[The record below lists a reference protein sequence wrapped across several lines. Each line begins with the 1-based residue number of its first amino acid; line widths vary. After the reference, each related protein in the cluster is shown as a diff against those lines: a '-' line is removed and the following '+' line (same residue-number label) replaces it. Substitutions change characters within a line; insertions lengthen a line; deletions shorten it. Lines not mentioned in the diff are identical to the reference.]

1 MSVLTVD
8 RVATGWE
15 PVRDAFLEGFEK
27 GEEHGAGVAVYHR
40 GRSVVD
46 LMGGWRDKEHTQPY
60 GDDALQ
66 VVFSTTKGI
75 TSLAVAM
82 CVERGLLDYS
92 ENVATYWP
100 EFAAHGK
107 ANVTVA
113 QLLSHRAGLYTVDG
127 AISLDDALH
136 WDTVTERLANTAPRF
151 PVDSVHGY
159 HAITFGWLAGELV
172 RRVTG
177 KSLGT
182 FVRDHIAAPLGAEF
196 HIGLPAELE
205 PRVARLLAHPIPKFP
220 PDIARIM
227 MERSAP
233 GTKGADA
240 LGLNG
245 AFGPGAFNKSEVHA
259 AEVPGANGIGNA
271 RSLARI
277 YAASVGEVGGVRL
290 IGDRVRERATT
301 NNTPDGEMDVVLI
314 SETVFAMGFMLH
326 CDRSQFS
333 GPGAFGHN
341 GAGGSVSFADP
352 NRSMGF
358 SYVMNTMM
366 TVYDEDPRRSR
377 LVRAATRCADA
388 ASDSQ

>member
-1 MSVLTVD
+1 MLTVN
-8 RVATGWE
+8 RVVPGWE
-15 PVRDAFLEGFEK
+15 TVRDAFVEGFNN
-27 GEEHGAGVAVYHR
+27 GEEHGAQVAVYHR
-40 GRSVVD
+40 GECVVD
-46 LMGGWRDKEHTQPY
+46 LVGGWQDKEHTQPY
-60 GDDALQ
+60 GEDALQ

-75 TSLAVAM
+75 ASLAVAM
-82 CVERGLLDYS
+82 CVEEGLLDYS
-92 ENVATYWP
+92 ATVATYWP
-100 EFAAHGK
+100 EFAAKGK
-107 ANVTVA
+107 ENITVA

-127 AISLDDALH
+127 PITLEEALH
-136 WDTVTERLANTAPRF
+136 WDTVTQRLANTAPRF
-151 PVDSVHGY
+151 DVNSTHGY

-182 FVRDHIAAPLGAEF
+182 FVRDHITSPLDADF
-196 HIGLPAELE
+196 FIGLPEELE

-233 GTKGADA
+233 GTKGAEA

-245 AFGPGAFNKSEVHA
+245 AFGPGAFNKPEVHR
-259 AEVPGANGIGNA
+259 AEIPGANGIGNA

-277 YAASVGEVGGVRL
+277 YAATVGEVDGVRL
-290 IGDRVRERATT
+290 IGEDVRRQATT
-301 NNTPDGEMDVVLI
+301 SNTPAGEMDVVLI

-326 CDRSQFS
+326 CDRSLFS
-333 GPGAFGHN
+333 GEGAFGHN

-352 NRSMGF
+352 HRNMGF

-377 LVRAATRCADA
+377 LIRAATACAD
-388 ASDSQ
+388 SV

>member
-1 MSVLTVD
+1 MLTVN
-8 RVATGWE
+8 RVVPGWE
-15 PVRDAFLEGFEK
+15 TVRDAFVEGFDN
-27 GEEHGAGVAVYHR
+27 GEEHGAQVAVYHR
-40 GRSVVD
+40 GECVVD
-46 LMGGWRDKEHTQPY
+46 LVGGWQDKEHTQPY
-60 GDDALQ
+60 GEDALQ

-75 TSLAVAM
+75 ASLAVAM
-82 CVERGLLDYS
+82 CVEEGLLDYS
-92 ENVATYWP
+92 ATVATYWP
-100 EFAAHGK
+100 EFAAKGK
-107 ANVTVA
+107 ENITVA

-127 AISLDDALH
+127 PITLEEALH
-136 WDTVTERLANTAPRF
+136 WDTVTQRLANTAPRF
-151 PVDSVHGY
+151 DVNSTHGY

-182 FVRDHIAAPLGAEF
+182 FVRDHITSPLDADF
-196 HIGLPAELE
+196 FIGLPEELE

-233 GTKGADA
+233 GTKGAEA

-245 AFGPGAFNKSEVHA
+245 AFGPGAFNKPVVHR
-259 AEVPGANGIGNA
+259 AEIPGANGIGNA

-277 YAASVGEVGGVRL
+277 YAATVGEVDGVRL
-290 IGDRVRERATT
+290 IGEDVRRQATT
-301 NNTPDGEMDVVLI
+301 SNTPAGEMDVVLI

-326 CDRSQFS
+326 CDRSLFS
-333 GPGAFGHN
+333 GEGAFGHN

-352 NRSMGF
+352 HRNMGF

-377 LVRAATRCADA
+377 LIRAATACAD
-388 ASDSQ
+388 SV

>member
-1 MSVLTVD
+1 MLTVN
-8 RVATGWE
+8 RVVPGWE
-15 PVRDAFLEGFEK
+15 TVRDAFVEGFNN
-27 GEEHGAGVAVYHR
+27 GEEHGAQVAVYHR
-40 GRSVVD
+40 GECVVD
-46 LMGGWRDKEHTQPY
+46 LVGGWKDKEHTQPY
-60 GDDALQ
+60 GEDALQ

-75 TSLAVAM
+75 ASLAVAM
-82 CVERGLLDYS
+82 CVEEGLLDYS
-92 ENVATYWP
+92 ATVATYWP
-100 EFAAHGK
+100 EFAAKGK
-107 ANVTVA
+107 ENITVA

-127 AISLDDALH
+127 PITLEEALH
-136 WDTVTERLANTAPRF
+136 WDTVTQRLANTAPRF
-151 PVDSVHGY
+151 DVNSTHGY

-182 FVRDHIAAPLGAEF
+182 FVRDHITSPLDADF
-196 HIGLPAELE
+196 FIGLPEELE

-233 GTKGADA
+233 GTKGAEA

-245 AFGPGAFNKSEVHA
+245 AFGPGAFNKPEVHR
-259 AEVPGANGIGNA
+259 AEIPGANGIGNA

-277 YAASVGEVGGVRL
+277 YAATVGEVDGVRL
-290 IGDRVRERATT
+290 IGEDVRRQATIS
-301 NNTPDGEMDVVLI
+301 NTPAGEMDVVLI

-326 CDRSQFS
+326 CDRSLFS
-333 GPGAFGHN
+333 GEGAFGHN

-352 NRSMGF
+352 HRNMGF

-377 LVRAATRCADA
+377 LIRAATACAD
-388 ASDSQ
+388 SV

>member
-1 MSVLTVD
+1 MSILTVD
-8 RVATGWE
+8 RVASGWE

-40 GRSVVD
+40 GECVVD
-46 LMGGWRDKEHTQPY
+46 LMGGWRDKDHTEPY
-60 GDDALQ
+60 GEDSLQ

-75 TSLAVAM
+75 TSLAIAM
-82 CVERGLLDYS
+82 CVEQGLLDYS
-92 ENVATYWP
+92 ERVVTYWP
-100 EFAAHGK
+100 EFTTHGK
-107 ANVTVA
+107 NTVTVA

-127 AISLDDALH
+127 PITLEEALH
-136 WDTVTERLANTAPRF
+136 WDTVTQRLANTAPRF
-151 PVDSVHGY
+151 PIDSTHGY

-182 FVRDHIAAPLGAEF
+182 FVRDHIVSPLGADF

-205 PRVARLLAHPIPKFP
+205 PRVARLMAHPIPKFP

-233 GTKGADA
+233 GTKGSEA

-245 AFGPGAFNKSEVHA
+245 AFGPGAFNKAEVHA

-277 YAASVGEVGGVRL
+277 YAAAVGEVDGVRL
-290 IGDRVRERATT
+290 LNDPVRERATT
-301 NNTPDGEMDVVLI
+301 SNTPAGEMDVVLI

-326 CDRSQFS
+326 CDRSLFS

-341 GAGGSVSFADP
+341 GAGGSVSFGDP
-352 NRSMGF
+352 HRNMGF

-377 LVRAATRCADA
+377 LVRTATQCADA
-388 ASDSQ
+388 A

>member
-1 MSVLTVD
+1 MTSILTVD
-8 RVATGWE
+8 RVASGWE
-15 PVRDAFLEGFEK
+15 PVRDAFIEGFEK
-27 GEEHGAGVAVYHR
+27 GEEHGAQVAVYHR
-40 GRSVVD
+40 GQCVVD
-46 LMGGWRDKEHTQPY
+46 LMGGWTDKDHTQPY

-82 CVERGLLDYS
+82 CVEQGLLDYS
-92 ENVATYWP
+92 AAVSTYWP

-107 ANVTVA
+107 DNITVA

-127 AISLDDALH
+127 DISLEEALQ
-136 WDTVTERLANTAPRF
+136 WETVTQRLANTAPLF
-151 PVDSVHGY
+151 PVDSTHGY

-182 FVRDHIAAPLGAEF
+182 FVRDHIAGPLDAEF
-196 HIGLPAELE
+196 FIGLPESLE
-205 PRVARLLAHPIPKFP
+205 PRVARLMAHPIPKFP
-220 PDIARIM
+220 PDQARIM

-233 GTKGADA
+233 GTKGAAA
-240 LGLNG
+240 LSVNG
-245 AFGPGAFNKSEVHA
+245 AFGQGAFNKPEVHR

-277 YAASVGEVGGVRL
+277 YAATVGTVDGVRL
-290 IGDRVRERATT
+290 LGDQTLQKATT
-301 NNTPDGEMDVVLI
+301 RNTPEGEMDVVLI

-326 CDRSQFS
+326 SDRSPFS
-333 GPGAFGHN
+333 GAGAFGHN

-352 NRSMGF
+352 HRQMGF
-358 SYVMNTMM
+358 SYAMNTMM
-366 TVYDEDPRRSR
+366 TVFDEDPRRSR
-377 LVRAATRCADA
+377 LVAAATRCADA
-388 ASDSQ
+388 V